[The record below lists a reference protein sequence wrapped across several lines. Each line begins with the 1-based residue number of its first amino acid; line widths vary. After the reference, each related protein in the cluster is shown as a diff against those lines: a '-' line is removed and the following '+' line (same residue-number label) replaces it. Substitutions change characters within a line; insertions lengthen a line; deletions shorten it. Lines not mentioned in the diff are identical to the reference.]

1 MITLEV
7 LRVVVGFEQQRLQ
20 CKMCFIIQEFVI
32 TGFYAAWRVNIHSRQ
47 RSLQES
53 ACQPDASASVSH
65 FVWTT
70 LAPAPLL

>member
-1 MITLEV
+1 M
-7 LRVVVGFEQQRLQ
+7 FN
-20 CKMCFIIQEFVI
+20 IQEIGI
-32 TGFYAAWRVNIHSRQ
+32 TWFYAAWRVNIHSRQ

-70 LAPAPLL
+70 LALAPSLQAFAYGEAGHIHCVPT